1 MRPPHGLS
9 TDPGWRRVSSG
20 CYVVL
25 HCAASTAAPCPGVVR
40 PLFANDH
47 DGFFPGRFFGDGQSP
62 VYAPFPSTPE
72 ASRLK
77 VLPRGREKLS
87 PAQQRFNKLLA
98 RVENLAASCRT
109 CSVWQQTAAPHLAR
123 MAELKRKMDEARRE
137 MLVFLHQRLQRKGLT
152 AAQQKAMR
160 EILQSLL
167 PSSGPVDESDPE
179 LAELCSIY
187 APPPLED
194 DLGDQANMVR
204 EQMLDMA
211 QSVLGKTL
219 DREAFKGI
227 DSPEELME
235 ALIPASAY
243 LSGGGGCAA
252 GRAPLSRPPSARQLK
267 AQEQAQDA
275 KAALRSIYRQL
286 ASALHPDR
294 EPDPGGAR
302 AQERVDEPANAAYE
316 QGDLTALLQ
325 LQLQAEQ
332 VDEAHIAPMADD
344 KLAALSLLLK
354 DQVKTLEGEWETQ
367 RCA

>member
-1 MRPPHGLS
+1 M
-9 TDPGWRRVSSG
+9 DSSQ
-20 CYVVL
+20 
-25 HCAASTAAPCPGVVR
+25 A
-40 PLFANDH
+40 D
-47 DGFFPGRFFGDGQSP
+47 FFGDGQSP
-62 VYAPFPSTPE
+62 STHHSPSTPE

-98 RVENLAASCRT
+98 RVENLGRQLQDL
-109 CSVWQQTAAPHLAR
+109 QQLADKLRPPHLAR

-211 QSVLGKTL
+211 QSVLGKN
-219 DREAFKGI
+219 RPGRR
-227 DSPEELME
+227 SR
-235 ALIPASAY
+235 ASIRRK
-243 LSGGGGCAA
+243 S
-252 GRAPLSRPPSARQLK
+252 
-267 AQEQAQDA
+267 
-275 KAALRSIYRQL
+275 
-286 ASALHPDR
+286 
-294 EPDPGGAR
+294 
-302 AQERVDEPANAAYE
+302 
-316 QGDLTALLQ
+316 
-325 LQLQAEQ
+325 
-332 VDEAHIAPMADD
+332 
-344 KLAALSLLLK
+344 
-354 DQVKTLEGEWETQ
+354 
-367 RCA
+367 